1 MDFWC
6 FLVRCPC
13 TQVGLGLAAEVD
25 LLCFD
30 EFQVSDVADALILRR
45 LFSALFDSGVVVVAT
60 SNREPALLYEQGLNR
75 EYFLPFIPLLQ
86 SKLSP
91 ARAGQSRF
99 NGEANWVR
107 PGMASQRRVLRGSSE
122 CRRGM
127 RRSPIDLVRLAR
139 SR

>member
-1 MDFWC
+1 MAAAVLGTC
-6 FLVRCPC
+6 MV

-60 SNREPALLYEQGLNR
+60 SNREPSLLYEQGLNR

-86 SKLSP
+86 SK
-91 ARAGQSRF
+91 
-99 NGEANWVR
+99 
-107 PGMASQRRVLRGSSE
+107 
-122 CRRGM
+122 
-127 RRSPIDLVRLAR
+127 
-139 SR
+139 

>member
-1 MDFWC
+1 MPGSRSGFAHTGALGRSVTTSQTTPFIRYGAKLGLQSVCHLAHVLWVLW
-6 FLVRCPC
+6 FLECVD

-60 SNREPALLYEQGLNR
+60 SNRQPSLLYEQGLNR

-86 SKLSP
+86 SK
-91 ARAGQSRF
+91 
-99 NGEANWVR
+99 
-107 PGMASQRRVLRGSSE
+107 
-122 CRRGM
+122 
-127 RRSPIDLVRLAR
+127 
-139 SR
+139 